1 MSLQQY
7 IPTST
12 VTMSKQDPAEQ
23 VRFLVSCIGHTA
35 NGRPD
40 FTLVAQE
47 LGIVSKAAAQK
58 RYERMLKANGV
69 SAASK
74 AASKASADDD
84 ATTPASTP
92 VKRKP
97 AAGDGGS
104 AKKKTKATKKEESDD
119 DMKDVK
125 PVVRAR
131 APRTPKK
138 EFKKE
143 PKEEP
148 VSPASVRRELWGFG
162 NIHGLV
168 GGTMSAMLER
178 HEAGYS
184 PKHLVQYGFSS
195 NWDKRISTVYR
206 SGT

>member
-1 MSLQQY
+1 
-7 IPTST
+7 
-12 VTMSKQDPAEQ
+12 MSKQDPAEQ
-23 VRFLVSCIGHTA
+23 VRFLVSCIGHTT

-47 LGIVSKAAAQK
+47 LGIVTKAAAQK

-69 SAASK
+69 SASSK
-74 AASKASADDD
+74 ASSKASADDD
-84 ATTPASTP
+84 VTTPASTP

-97 AAGDGGS
+97 AAGDAGS
-104 AKKKTKATKKEESDD
+104 AKKKAKGTKKEESDD

-138 EFKKE
+138 EVKKE

-148 VSPASVRRELWGFG
+148 ASPASVHRKLLGFG
-162 NIHGLV
+162 NIYGLV
-168 GGTMSAMLER
+168 GERLSAIFGR
-178 HEAGYS
+178 HEAA
-184 PKHLVQYGFSS
+184 
-195 NWDKRISTVYR
+195 
-206 SGT
+206 

>member
-1 MSLQQY
+1 
-7 IPTST
+7 
-12 VTMSKQDPAEQ
+12 MSKQDPAEQ
-23 VRFLVSCIGHTA
+23 VRFLVSCIGHTT

-69 SAASK
+69 SASSK
-74 AASKASADDD
+74 KASGDDD
-84 ATTPASTP
+84 LTTPASTP

-104 AKKKTKATKKEESDD
+104 AKKKTKGAKKEESDD

-148 VSPASVRRELWGFG
+148 VSPASDMADSGADSDA
-162 NIHGLV
+162 
-168 GGTMSAMLER
+168 GTSFDSA
-178 HEAGYS
+178 
-184 PKHLVQYGFSS
+184 
-195 NWDKRISTVYR
+195 
-206 SGT
+206 

>member
-1 MSLQQY
+1 
-7 IPTST
+7 
-12 VTMSKQDPAEQ
+12 MSKQDPAEQ
-23 VRFLVSCIGHTA
+23 VRFLVSCIGHTT

-69 SAASK
+69 SASSK
-74 AASKASADDD
+74 KASGDDD
-84 ATTPASTP
+84 LTTPASTP

-138 EFKKE
+138 EVKKE

-148 VSPASVRRELWGFG
+148 VSPASARLLGFG
-162 NIHGLV
+162 NIYGLV
-168 GGTMSAMLER
+168 GGMMSAILGH
-178 HEAGYS
+178 HEAVYL
-184 PKHLVQYGFSS
+184 PKNMAQNGLLTA
-195 NWDKRISTVYR
+195 STD
-206 SGT
+206 